1 MNLVVLGSGTANPHP
16 DRSSAGFWIETSA
29 GLIMLDFSAS
39 ALHRLAQERLDWA
52 NIDTIWVSHFH
63 LDHCGGLP
71 PYLFSTRHAPETSRR
86 EKPLRLVGGVG
97 LRNLVHSFN
106 ETGKGKL
113 LEQKFPVEIIEVEP
127 LEKFE
132 ILSGVEAMALPTPH
146 TDESLAI
153 RMEDD
158 GKVLV
163 YTSDTGLNKQIAEFS
178 KRVDLLII
186 ESSFVKEKKT
196 DVHLELAEAM
206 YLVNRARP
214 RRAMLT
220 HFYAEWDRVDFS
232 AEIGALGPVCEMI
245 EATDGLRLK
254 I

>member
-39 ALHRLAQERLDWA
+39 ALHRLAQEKLDWA
-52 NIDTIWVSHFH
+52 NIDAIWVSHFH

-71 PYLFSTRHAPETSRR
+71 TYLFATRHALETSRR

-97 LRNLVHSFN
+97 LRSLVDLFN
-106 ETGKGKL
+106 EIGKGKL
-113 LEQKFPVEIIEVEP
+113 LQQNFSVEIIEVEP

-132 ILSGVEAMALPTPH
+132 IVSGVEAMALPTGH
-146 TDESLAI
+146 TNESLAI
-153 RMEDD
+153 RIEDN

-163 YTSDTGLNKQIAEFS
+163 YTSDTGLNKKVAEFS
-178 KRVDLLII
+178 KRADLLII

-196 DVHLELAEAM
+196 DIHLELAEAM

-232 AEIGALGPVCEMI
+232 AEIGAFGPVCEMI